1 MGRPGQC
8 SLCQCAVVGIGL
20 PGSHTAESSTLAI
33 AGIGTQQAT
42 SGYSLGGNLSWSS
55 PAEGWEWEQA
65 EVSSLLKGLP
75 AGRMT
80 LLGGWK
86 VPGTPRPPSFWIPW
100 YSSVLNHSR
109 DRHAGTTHMIRACWG
124 GETALARWCFFVPA
138 AKSAE
143 GRVCLGSQG
152 HGSLWWGRRDSGDM
166 RPLSHCTR
174 TQEAERRK
182 LWCSSSLPF

>member
-1 MGRPGQC
+1 MIPAVLSSTVTEGQRWWVHRPGQC
-8 SLCQCAVVGIGL
+8 SFCQCAVLGIGL
-20 PGSHTAESSTLAI
+20 PGSHTVESSTIAI
-33 AGIGTQQAT
+33 AGIGAQQAT
-42 SGYSLGGNLSWSS
+42 SGYSLGGSLSWSS
-55 PAEGWEWEQA
+55 PAEGWEWGQA

-124 GETALARWCFFVPA
+124 GETALARWCFLYLLQNQPKEEFVWVH
-138 AKSAE
+138 E
-143 GRVCLGSQG
+143 GMVPCG
-152 HGSLWWGRRDSGDM
+152 GDGG
-166 RPLSHCTR
+166 TVG
-174 TQEAERRK
+174 T
-182 LWCSSSLPF
+182 